1 MALGSRRRTAGA
13 INLAWLLAGTVLASG
28 CQSIGLTARASPAG
42 SGDRNCYGIV
52 YPGVDAD
59 FAALDPGRLEAIARG
74 CALAAGETDSVR
86 SRTAALFNAGRANL
100 ELGRYHR
107 DHRTDPPLGLGLT
120 TAADQ
125 LDLVVRATNYTVA
138 AIENDPKK
146 KAKAKPTDADI
157 PGAARL
163 ALARVYKL
171 QGRYPEA
178 IRTLEAMLAAA
189 PSQPNAAAKLEL
201 ARVYLDRSRDGAIA
215 DGSLEKAVGYLD
227 VFSLDL
233 INEDPALVREGRL
246 ELINRASQLGLAMM
260 SAPPSR
266 ESSQRAIDALA
277 KAEAGAVAAGD
288 AVPAAAVAGI
298 YIKLGQAK
306 LRMAGLPTIQAPT
319 VFQCDALADSF
330 WLGEAQKSFTI
341 AVGKAADSAEA
352 NAGMGCTRQA
362 IAYQT
367 SAPPIDAIGWFEQAV
382 KLQPKQIRYWLSY
395 ANVLGASGRDAT
407 PAFQQALALAGSDM
421 AQTARIHVEIAK
433 IFLNS
438 GQTDAAIASAKDALA
453 ADKTNGGAHLV
464 LGKALYQSGT
474 GGARNAYLAKAEL
487 DQAVDL
493 TRLRA
498 EQKDDYAEAL
508 YYRSLLEMAPP
519 NQSPHRAVRDAIDA
533 ANTSDK
539 PPYKEQACLATV
551 RFLDSTLIADGKIRC
566 SVEDSPDAMTYAK
579 SSLMEGMF
587 FLATTRVRGID
598 KDKGREYALKSFD
611 KGIGR
616 LGDGG
621 PGEDIPTKS
630 LRAKLTVGRAIA
642 YSCVGL
648 RETGLA
654 IMRDVDVTYQGE
666 ADQYF
671 TTYHVKECQR

>member
-13 INLAWLLAGTVLASG
+13 INLAWLLAGTVFASG
-28 CQSIGLTARASPAG
+28 CQTLGLTARASPANA
-42 SGDRNCYGIV
+42 GDRNCYGAV
-52 YPGVDAD
+52 YPGVDVN
-59 FAALDPGRLEAIARG
+59 FASLDPGRLEAIARG

-86 SRTAALFNAGRANL
+86 QRTAALFHAGRANL
-100 ELGRYHR
+100 ELGKYHR
-107 DHRTDPPLGLGLT
+107 DHRSDPPLGLGLA

-138 AIENDPKK
+138 AIESSSK
-146 KAKAKPTDADI
+146 KAKAKASDADI
-157 PGAARL
+157 PAAARL

-189 PSQPNAAAKLEL
+189 PNQPNAAAKLEL
-201 ARVYLDRSRDGAIA
+201 ARVYLDRSKDGAVA
-215 DGSLEKAVGYLD
+215 DGSLEKAVGYLE
-227 VFSLDL
+227 VFASDL
-233 INEDPALVREGRL
+233 TAEDPALVQEGRL

-260 SAPPSR
+260 SGPPSR

-277 KAEAGAVAAGD
+277 KAEAGAVAAG
-288 AVPAAAVAGI
+288 ASVPAGAVADI
-298 YIKLGQAK
+298 YMKLGQAK

-319 VFQCDALADSF
+319 VFQCDAQGDSF
-330 WLGEAQKSFTI
+330 WLGEAQKSFTL
-341 AVGKAADSAEA
+341 ALGKAADNAEA
-352 NAGMGCTRQA
+352 NAGMGCARQA

-367 SAPPIDAIGWFEQAV
+367 SAPPVDAIPWFEQAV
-382 KLQPKQIRYWLSY
+382 KLQPTQIRYWLSY

-407 PAFQQALALAGSDM
+407 PAFQQALALAGADM
-421 AQTARIHVEIAK
+421 VQAARIHVEIAK
-433 IFLNS
+433 IYLHG
-438 GQTDAAIASAKDALA
+438 GQIDAAIASAKDALA

-464 LGKALYQSGT
+464 LGKALYESRA
-474 GGARNAYLAKAEL
+474 GAAKNAYLAKAEL
-487 DQAVDL
+487 DQAVML
-493 TRLRA
+493 TKLRA

-508 YYRSLLEMAPP
+508 YYRSLLEMDPP
-519 NQSPHRAVRDAIDA
+519 TVQARAAVRDAIDA
-533 ANTSDK
+533 ANSADR
-539 PPYKEQACLATV
+539 PAYKEQACLATV
-551 RFLDSTLIADGKIRC
+551 RFLDATLVADGKIRC
-566 SVEDSPDAMTYAK
+566 SVEDSPDANVFAK
-579 SSLMEGMF
+579 ASLLEGMF
-587 FLATTRVRGID
+587 YLATTRVPGID

-611 KGIGR
+611 KGLGR
-616 LGDGG
+616 LGDSS

-671 TTYHVKECQR
+671 TTYHVKACQR